1 VPKITLD
8 MSENEHMTLLEVLA
22 NAVEEVVQEEADGS
36 EEYTSQELAF
46 LKLVLS
52 QLQPDATY

>member
-1 VPKITLD
+1 